1 MPVRAASVRMQE
13 LRRTMLMV
21 PVAHR
26 AAVGRAAARE
36 NHELGTAFRAKAAR
50 NTFQSF
56 RVAARG
62 MQLEAETNKEV
73 LVKHG
78 LSESVLEQF
87 SRLLDELDTAV
98 ALGIEGREKHMGAT
112 AQLEGNEQEL
122 ASWVAASAVLG
133 TPRGGSP
140 ETPVPPAGE
149 VRPAA

>member
-1 MPVRAASVRMQE
+1 MPVRAASVRKQE

-50 NTFQSF
+50 NTFPSF

-78 LSESVLEQF
+78 LSESVLEMNGRNRLWSKET
-87 SRLLDELDTAV
+87 SR
-98 ALGIEGREKHMGAT
+98 
-112 AQLEGNEQEL
+112 
-122 ASWVAASAVLG
+122 SW
-133 TPRGGSP
+133 PRGWP
-140 ETPVPPAGE
+140 RARCWVRRVA
-149 VRPAA
+149 VRPRRRFRPWVK